1 MNNRERIF
9 ISLETLSNTMSRSF
23 GDNLSKNDE
32 RVMAD
37 VRRNIWTSGF
47 KGLGYGSAFGFIGY
61 AFSSFVYNRLDDA
74 RKKKIPIHFNRNTA
88 FFTVMCSGA
97 LGSFL
102 MSTTTG
108 KNSVHEM
115 HPIFEIG
122 KSDKLTPY
130 QKAYEESQ
138 KLDDD
143 IDVYRQRLISR
154 RKTIKN
160 RMDSQHGLSDSHG
173 GKWDPSDEE
182 NDEYQ
187 QRKVDRRQALKKRF
201 TRDSHGDF

>member
-1 MNNRERIF
+1 
-9 ISLETLSNTMSRSF
+9 
-23 GDNLSKNDE
+23 
-32 RVMAD
+32 MAD

-47 KGLGYGSAFGFIGY
+47 KGLGYGSAIGFIGY
-61 AFSSFVYNRLDDA
+61 ACSSFIYNRLDDV
-74 RKKKIPIHFNRNTA
+74 RKKKVPIQFNRNTA
-88 FFTVMCSGA
+88 FFAVMCSGA

-122 KSDKLTPY
+122 KKDNLTPY
-130 QKAYEESQ
+130 QKAFEESQ
-138 KLDDD
+138 QAAEDV
-143 IDVYRQRLISR
+143 DVYRQRMISR

-187 QRKVDRRQALKKRF
+187 QRKVDRRLALKRRF
-201 TRDSHGDF
+201 TRDNRDGV

>member
-1 MNNRERIF
+1 
-9 ISLETLSNTMSRSF
+9 MSRSF
-23 GDNLSKNDE
+23 GDNLSKDDE

-47 KGLGYGSAFGFIGY
+47 KGLGYGSAFGLIGY
-61 AFSSFVYNRLDDA
+61 TCASFIYNRLDDV
-74 RKKKIPIHFNRNTA
+74 RKKKVPIHFNRNTA

-122 KSDKLTPY
+122 KKENLTPY
-130 QKAYEESQ
+130 QKAHKESQ
-138 KLDDD
+138 ISEEDDD
-143 IDVYRQRLISR
+143 VDIYRQRMISR

-187 QRKVDRRQALKKRF
+187 QRKVDRRLALQRRF
-201 TRDSHGDF
+201 TRNNHGGV